1 LNECIDIA
9 SEYNIFVNELCKIII
24 SSFLVKK
31 KDSIAG
37 KNIQFLLKENDEL
50 KNSLKEIDVKYK
62 ALTETAQDYIFIIDR
77 KGVVEFV
84 NVYAAGIIGKKPAQ
98 LIGLPLSKV
107 FHPDLYK
114 RQIGNINR
122 VIKTGKPN
130 SIDTK
135 SAFAGK
141 EVWLSTSLFPIFGNN
156 KKVKSV
162 LGISR
167 DITKIKESEN
177 ALKQSEE
184 RFRMLIEQA
193 ADGIFIGD
201 PNGNLIGINST
212 ACDLTGYSKKELLRM
227 NMNQMFSKNEIRR
240 KPLRYDL
247 LVKGETVIN
256 ERILTRKDKRKIVIE
271 MNTKRMSDG
280 TYQAI
285 MRNVTERK
293 RAEGILLKY
302 QNELERLVRQRTREL
317 ETAYTKLKKENAERL
332 KTEELIKFQ
341 LREKEILLKE
351 IHHRVKN
358 NMQVIISLLNLQASS
373 IGDEN
378 MLELYRESQNR
389 IKSMALIHEKLYQSK
404 DLTHIDFPE
413 YVGSLAGYLAQTYLT
428 NSCSVEISTKAQNVP
443 LEYDIVITLGLI
455 VNELVSNSLKYAF
468 EDKDHGRI
476 EISLKKTTG
485 NSLRLCVA
493 DDGKGF
499 PHDIDFRNVKSLGL
513 QLVCSL
519 TEQISGVISMTNKV
533 GTKFCILFPQKS

>member
-1 LNECIDIA
+1 MKKEKDNTPVTSNKTALLEKENK
-9 SEYNIFVNELCKIII
+9 ELT
-24 SSFLVKK
+24 
-31 KDSIAG
+31 AA
-37 KNIQFLLKENDEL
+37 LKESNFRY
-50 KNSLKEIDVKYK
+50 N
-62 ALTETAQDYIFIIDR
+62 ALAETAQDYIFIINI

-84 NVYAAGIIGKKPAQ
+84 NSFAAGIIKKKPSQ
-98 LIGLPLSKV
+98 LIGLHLSKV
-107 FHPDLYK
+107 FQKDLYE

-122 VIKTGKPN
+122 VIRTGNPY
-130 SIDTK
+130 SVDTK
-135 SAFAGK
+135 SIFSGR
-141 EVWLSTSLFPIFGNN
+141 EVWLSTSLYPIFDLQ

-167 DITKIKESEN
+167 DITRIKESEN
-177 ALKQSEE
+177 ALKHSEE

-193 ADGIFIGD
+193 ADGIFLG
-201 PNGNLIGINST
+201 NKEGNLIGINST
-212 ACDLTGYSKKELLRM
+212 ACDLTGYTRKELLRM
-227 NMNQMFSKNEIRR
+227 NMNQLYSKHELSR

-247 LVKGETVIN
+247 LMKGETVIN

-302 QNELERLVRQRTREL
+302 QNELERLVRQRTREMDA
-317 ETAYTKLKKENAERL
+317 AYSKLKKENAERL
-332 KTEELIKFQ
+332 KTEEYIKIQ
-341 LREKEILLKE
+341 LKEKEILLKE

-358 NMQVIISLLNLQASS
+358 NMQVIISLLNLQATN
-373 IGDEN
+373 IGDPK

-428 NSCSVEISTKAQNVP
+428 NSCSVEISTRAQNVP

-455 VNELVSNSLKYAF
+455 INELVSNSLKYAF
-468 EDKDHGRI
+468 NALDHGRI
-476 EISLKKTTG
+476 EITLKKATDK
-485 NSLRLCVA
+485 NLRLCVA
-493 DDGKGF
+493 DNGKGF
-499 PHDIDFRNVKSLGL
+499 PPHVDFRNVKSLGL

-519 TEQISGVISMTNKV
+519 TEQIGGTILMTNKA
-533 GTKFCILFPQKS
+533 GTKFCILFPRKS